1 MTAVLDT
8 DFLVAIL
15 RGDSAAENKMLLLD
29 QQGPQATAAMVAHE
43 LLVGAY
49 RSAKPKA
56 NRKKVERLLSSLA
69 ILPFNEQAAQY
80 SAQID
85 TKLAKKGKI
94 LPLGD
99 IVIAASALAHGLTTI
114 VTRNEKH
121 YNRIN
126 EINVEKW

>member
-1 MTAVLDT
+1 MVLDT

-15 RGDSAAENKMLLLD
+15 RGDTDAEKKMRLLD
-29 QQGPQATAAMVAHE
+29 QQGPHATATMVAHE

-49 RSAKPKA
+49 RSAKPKV
-56 NRKKVERLLSSLA
+56 NRRRVEQLLSSLA
-69 ILPFNEQAAQY
+69 VLPFNEQAAQF

-85 TKLAKKGKI
+85 TKLAKKGMI

-121 YNRIN
+121 YNRIK
-126 EINVEKW
+126 EINVESW